1 MNLEGDLGID
11 SIKRVEI
18 LAAVQEQAPGLPE
31 VDPGKMAA
39 LTTLGQIV
47 TYMQDLMG
55 GQPATTPPASI
66 AADIASTPP
75 ENMGR
80 YALVVEPKAAI
91 GLAQP
96 GLLGE
101 GTVYITRADTGLA
114 DALATT
120 LTQRGVNAAAVD
132 TVPADA
138 KAVVFLGGMRDV
150 ADVDAAIA
158 VQREVFGL
166 ARSLA
171 PELSE
176 NGGLFVTVSDTGG
189 AFGTTAFAAHRA
201 YLAGTTALVKT
212 AAQEWTRASLKA
224 IDLETGDR
232 PLDTLATAIAD
243 ELLLGGGDIEVGLK
257 ADGTRLSARSVKVD
271 VAPTADKLTK
281 TDVVVVSGGG
291 RGVTAACVIALAA
304 DTQAQFLL
312 LGRSALLDDPADLHT
327 ATTDAALKRALLDK
341 AKAAGQKV
349 SPAALG
355 AQVKALL
362 ASREVRSTLA
372 AIEATGAKARYRSA
386 SVTDPAAI
394 EKVFAEV
401 RNDWGP
407 ITALIHGA
415 GVIADRK
422 IAEQTDEQ
430 FDLVFNTKIE
440 GLRVLL
446 GALTADPLKVIANFS
461 SVSARCGNNGQSTYA
476 MANEILNK
484 VAWAESRA
492 RDGVLVKSLGW
503 GPWEGGM
510 VNPQLRAHFK
520 KLGVPMIPLN
530 VGAKMLVDE
539 LSGAQAAQVEV
550 VLGGEPRPEALLV
563 VGSESRTL
571 MMEVQLSQETHSY
584 LSGHA
589 INGQVVVPV
598 VLAAEWFSRM
608 AHAFR
613 PDLHL
618 QAIKNLKVLTGIK
631 LQDFTGGG
639 DRLVLSCTQLSNGH
653 GVLLALELKSPTGTI
668 HYRAQA
674 QMVTEA
680 NPVSQNAAPKL
691 ALNDWGG
698 APIYGDVLFHE
709 DQFQVIESLSG
720 IGEKG
725 ISGTLNGVEN
735 AEWRWENWSTD
746 VAAMDGGL
754 QLILLW
760 ARSAMGGPVLPMSIG
775 ELRMNTTMPPKGKIK
790 CVASCRGTSKTR
802 GVADLVFHS
811 ESGEL
816 FAEIKAVEV
825 ILRPDTPKA

>member
-1 MNLEGDLGID
+1 
-11 SIKRVEI
+11 
-18 LAAVQEQAPGLPE
+18 
-31 VDPGKMAA
+31 
-39 LTTLGQIV
+39 
-47 TYMQDLMG
+47 
-55 GQPATTPPASI
+55 
-66 AADIASTPP
+66 
-75 ENMGR
+75 
-80 YALVVEPKAAI
+80 
-91 GLAQP
+91 
-96 GLLGE
+96 
-101 GTVYITRADTGLA
+101 
-114 DALATT
+114 
-120 LTQRGVNAAAVD
+120 
-132 TVPADA
+132 
-138 KAVVFLGGMRDV
+138 
-150 ADVDAAIA
+150 
-158 VQREVFGL
+158 
-166 ARSLA
+166 
-171 PELSE
+171 
-176 NGGLFVTVSDTGG
+176 
-189 AFGTTAFAAHRA
+189 
-201 YLAGTTALVKT
+201 
-212 AAQEWTRASLKA
+212 
-224 IDLETGDR
+224 
-232 PLDTLATAIAD
+232 
-243 ELLLGGGDIEVGLK
+243 
-257 ADGTRLSARSVKVD
+257 
-271 VAPTADKLTK
+271 
-281 TDVVVVSGGG
+281 
-291 RGVTAACVIALAA
+291 
-304 DTQAQFLL
+304 
-312 LGRSALLDDPADLHT
+312 
-327 ATTDAALKRALLDK
+327 
-341 AKAAGQKV
+341 
-349 SPAALG
+349 
-355 AQVKALL
+355 
-362 ASREVRSTLA
+362 
-372 AIEATGAKARYRSA
+372 
-386 SVTDPAAI
+386 
-394 EKVFAEV
+394 
-401 RNDWGP
+401 
-407 ITALIHGA
+407 
-415 GVIADRK
+415 
-422 IAEQTDEQ
+422 
-430 FDLVFNTKIE
+430 
-440 GLRVLL
+440 
-446 GALTADPLKVIANFS
+446 
-461 SVSARCGNNGQSTYA
+461 
-476 MANEILNK
+476 
-484 VAWAESRA
+484 
-492 RDGVLVKSLGW
+492 
-503 GPWEGGM
+503 
-510 VNPQLRAHFK
+510 
-520 KLGVPMIPLN
+520 
-530 VGAKMLVDE
+530 MLVDE

-825 ILRPDTPKA
+825 ILRPDTPKS